1 MIGILIIS
9 HGAFG
14 TALIQSASH
23 VLGKRPPDLQELGIT
38 VKDDPEAMYRQAQ
51 AMVHSVDSGSGVI
64 VFTDM
69 LGATPSNIASRLSVP
84 GHVEVIAGVSLPMLV
99 RALTYRN
106 ETLAVDVRKA
116 VSAGAEGSVQIIPE
130 VARAANG
137 S

>member
-14 TALIQSASH
+14 TALIRSASH
-23 VLGKRPPDLQELGIT
+23 VLGKRPSDLQDMGVTIR
-38 VKDDPEAMYRQAQ
+38 DDPDAMLRQAQ
-51 AMVHSVDSGSGVI
+51 ALVRGLDSGGGVI

-69 LGATPSNIASRLSVP
+69 VGATPSNIASRLSVP

-99 RALTYRN
+99 RALTYRDDA
-106 ETLAVDVRKA
+106 LAVVVCKA
-116 VSAGAEGSVQIIPE
+116 VSAGAEGVVQIQPE
-130 VARAANG
+130 TSRAANR